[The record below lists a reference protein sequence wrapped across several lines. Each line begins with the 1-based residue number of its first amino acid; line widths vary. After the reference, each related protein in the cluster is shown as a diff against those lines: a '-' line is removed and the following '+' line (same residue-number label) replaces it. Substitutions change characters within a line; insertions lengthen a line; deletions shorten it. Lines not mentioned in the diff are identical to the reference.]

1 MCAEGLDVKLTLT
14 VYACPV
20 RESGM
25 NYIVDKRFNGVS
37 VQLIGPFDSAEK
49 AYEWI
54 DRASKIDPYNC
65 LGIDKYVH
73 SCTTYELRRALLP

>member
-1 MCAEGLDVKLTLT
+1 
-14 VYACPV
+14 
-20 RESGM
+20 M

-37 VQLIGPFDSAEK
+37 TMLIGPFDTADK

-54 DRASKIDPYNC
+54 DKASKLDPC
-65 LGIDKYVH
+65 HSGIDRWVS